1 MELVIHRD
9 KLESSTERERGGGG
23 GEKKG
28 KQQEREEW
36 RRKKEKCLETRKIQ
50 KMWCGNVKGKKKIK

>member
-9 KLESSTERERGGGG
+9 KLESSTEREEE
-23 GEKKG
+23 EKKG

-36 RRKKEKCLETRKIQ
+36 RRKKEKCLETRKNPE
-50 KMWCGNVKGKKKIK
+50 NVVWEC